1 MQIEL
6 ATITPH
12 MAKTIMLKNN
22 YNRKIKQYQVDCLTR
37 DILAGNWKENGDAI
51 RVMKDGTLLDGQH
64 RLMACITANM
74 PIKSILVTDLNDD
87 VMPTIDSGVKRT
99 YNDHLHLR
107 GISYSNQV
115 ASAIGH
121 VIGMAYNLPS
131 RHKVTTFAEKN
142 SLFDAHPKL
151 VESAAF
157 CHQSFPKIQSL
168 LTAIHYVGVFTGHKE
183 TANDFINVWKNG
195 EKTYAND
202 AAKFARE
209 YLIKSYSVNNGL
221 NAIFKTRLI
230 VQSWNKFLL
239 NEPMFQARVPDV
251 YGIKG
256 WNIKSLGF

>member
-6 ATITPH
+6 ATITPY

-22 YNRKIKQYQVDCLTR
+22 HNRKVKPYQVENLTR

-51 RVMKDGTLLDGQH
+51 RIMKDGTLLDGQH
-64 RLMACITANM
+64 RLMACIKANL

-87 VMPTIDSGVKRT
+87 VMPSIDNGIKRS
-99 YNDHLHLR
+99 YNDHLVLR
-107 GISYSNQV
+107 GVSYSTSV
-115 ASAIGH
+115 AAAIGH
-121 VIGMAYNLPS
+121 IIGMAYNLPS
-131 RHKVTTFAEKN
+131 RQKVTTFSEKN
-142 SLFDAHPKL
+142 SLLNAHPKL
-151 VESAAF
+151 IESAAF

-168 LTAIHYVGVFTGHKE
+168 LTAIHYVGTYTGHNE
-183 TANDFINVWKNG
+183 AANDYINVWKNG

-209 YLIKSYSVNNGL
+209 YLIKTTSGNNGI
-221 NAIFKTRLI
+221 NAAFKTRLI

-239 NEPMFQARVPDV
+239 NEPMFQARVPDI

-256 WNIKSLGF
+256 WNIDCLGF